1 MPVSDLLINVMQVTL
16 VEVSRSSPSL
26 PEILSGIGSTLVGVD
41 RTLKVLL
48 QELTSVEG
56 VQARMDGIIFEKL
69 DESSIGNPIINI
81 LKDYL
86 GSL

>member
-1 MPVSDLLINVMQVTL
+1 MQVTL
-16 VEVSRSSPSL
+16 VEMSKPSPSL
-26 PEILSGIGSTLVGVD
+26 PELLSGIGSTLVGVD

-48 QELTSVEG
+48 EELTSVEG
-56 VQARMDGIIFEKL
+56 VQARMDGIIFEKM
-69 DESSIGNPIINI
+69 DEASYGNPIVNI